1 MGCRPGFTL
10 VELLVVIAIIG
21 ILASLLLPLFPK
33 VKMRSQS
40 IQCMNNHRQLL
51 LAWNQYISD
60 NADRLPF
67 ASRDPSR
74 PDLDK
79 FVWTMSE
86 LDFSPFRQGNWD
98 PAIDLETS
106 LLWNYGASLPAVWKC
121 PADTSVVRPAF
132 GPDKGKPMPRVRS
145 MSMNI
150 WVGGFGGRHAS
161 YMDKNYRVFLTLS
174 DIGAM
179 GPSKTWVFLDQRED
193 SINWGNYYCAMTG
206 YPDKPAAWQFV
217 CDYPASYHHR
227 AAGFSFADG
236 HAEIKRWQ
244 DERTMPPITKN
255 SSVLCDKGFQPSPG
269 NPDLKWIM
277 ERSTIRSR

>member
-1 MGCRPGFTL
+1 MGCRSGFTL

-40 IQCMNNHRQLL
+40 LQCMNNHRQLL

-74 PDLDK
+74 PDLNK

-132 GPDKGKPMPRVRS
+132 GPRS
-145 MSMNI
+145 ARTKANPC
-150 WVGGFGGRHAS
+150 RAS
-161 YMDKNYRVFLTLS
+161 
-174 DIGAM
+174 
-179 GPSKTWVFLDQRED
+179 
-193 SINWGNYYCAMTG
+193 
-206 YPDKPAAWQFV
+206 AA
-217 CDYPASYHHR
+217 CR
-227 AAGFSFADG
+227 
-236 HAEIKRWQ
+236 
-244 DERTMPPITKN
+244 
-255 SSVLCDKGFQPSPG
+255 
-269 NPDLKWIM
+269 
-277 ERSTIRSR
+277 